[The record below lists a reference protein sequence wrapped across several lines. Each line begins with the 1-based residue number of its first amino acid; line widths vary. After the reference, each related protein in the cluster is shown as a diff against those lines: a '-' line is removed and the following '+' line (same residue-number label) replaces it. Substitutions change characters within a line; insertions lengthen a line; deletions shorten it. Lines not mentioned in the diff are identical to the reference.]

1 MFITWRLTFI
11 RMKKQFISTIPTR
24 RIRLSQTV
32 ILLAICLAFYG
43 TNSVLAQAPSTVGQ
57 THEVERALFMET
69 VEMLAHD
76 SLEGRNTASE
86 GTRKAARY
94 LTAEL
99 QKMGVRTL
107 ESFPDYR
114 QEVTFVKR
122 WPADYVALKRFG
134 AAMVESGD
142 VMQLGG
148 QNGMVRGETV
158 FLEYGDRASIER
170 ADLEGKV
177 LVVRVGD
184 GQKQSPGAWI
194 SAGREKRKLAAEK
207 GAIALIELYEPGKFP
222 WDMIRSY
229 QKGGKLSLAESGADM
244 AHLWVYD
251 PGLSWAGHFSRKNE
265 ELEIVIEGA
274 KSDFYTDDNIIGYL
288 PGTDVELADELVL
301 YTAHYDHVGIGKA
314 DASGDSIYNGARDNA
329 VGVASVLAIAQHLA
343 LFPPR
348 RPAMFVFFTGE
359 EKGLL
364 GSKYFLEQCPI
375 DPARVRLNLN
385 FDNGG
390 YTDTDMITIIGAHKM
405 TGFESVD
412 EWLADVDMRHHEPL
426 PLAQS
431 LFYQSDNIHFARAG
445 IPAPT
450 MSMGFTAFN
459 DMILPYYHQA
469 ADSWESLDKAYMRK
483 YIEGVLHVTKK
494 IINMEV
500 MPYWKEGDTYFEAGT
515 ELYKR

>member
-1 MFITWRLTFI
+1 
-11 RMKKQFISTIPTR
+11 MKKQLTNTFTTHRVRLTKMVGMLVLWLSMSTPNQI
-24 RIRLSQTV
+24 
-32 ILLAICLAFYG
+32 
-43 TNSVLAQAPSTVGQ
+43 LAQITAPVGVLY
-57 THEVERALFMET
+57 EVERTLFLET

-86 GTRKAARY
+86 GSRKAARY
-94 LTAEL
+94 LTSQLRE
-99 QKMGVRTL
+99 MGVRPN

-114 QEVTFVKR
+114 QEVTFVQR
-122 WPADYVALKRFG
+122 WPADYVALKRYG

-142 VMQLGG
+142 VMQLSG
-148 QNGMVRGETV
+148 QNGIVQGETV
-158 FLEYGDRASIER
+158 FLEYGDRASIEK
-170 ADLEGKV
+170 ADLKGKV

-194 SAGREKRKLAAEK
+194 GTGQEKRKLAAEK
-207 GAIALIELYEPGKFP
+207 GAVALIELYEPGKFP
-222 WDMIRSY
+222 WSMIRSY
-229 QKGGKLSLAESGADM
+229 QKGGKFGLAESGADI

-251 PGLSWAGHFSRKNE
+251 PGLEWAGHFSREKE
-265 ELEIVIEGA
+265 ELEIEIEGA
-274 KSDFYTDDNIIGYL
+274 RMDYFTDDNIVGYL
-288 PGTDVELADELVL
+288 PGTDAELADELIL

-314 DASGDSIYNGARDNA
+314 DARGDSIYNGARDNA
-329 VGVASVLAIAQHLA
+329 VGVATVLAIAQHLA

-364 GSKYFLEQCPI
+364 GSRFFLEQNPI
-375 DPARVRLNLN
+375 DPGRIRLNLN

-405 TGFESVD
+405 DGFESVD
-412 EWLADVDMRHHEPL
+412 EWLEDVAMRHYEPM

-450 MSMGFTAFN
+450 VSMGFTAFN

-469 ADSWESLDKAYMRK
+469 ADSWESLDKAYMVN
-483 YIEGVLHVTKK
+483 YIEGVLHLTKK
-494 IINMEV
+494 LIDMEEL
-500 MPYWKEGDTYFEAGT
+500 PYWKEGDPYFEAGSA
-515 ELYKR
+515 LYKR